1 MTVAA
6 VRTDSSG
13 GILIKKFNSTTF
25 IALCTGG
32 ALMAF
37 AFGQGYESHFAVPAV
52 AFYLAAAV
60 ICLLPVF
67 TALVRRKVCARS
79 Q

>member
-1 MTVAA
+1 MTIAA
-6 VRTDSSG
+6 ARTDSSG
-13 GILIKKFNSTTF
+13 GILTKKFNSTTF

-37 AFGQGYESHFAVPAV
+37 AFGQGYEPHFTLPAV

-67 TALVRRKVCARS
+67 AALVRRKVCARS
-79 Q
+79 E